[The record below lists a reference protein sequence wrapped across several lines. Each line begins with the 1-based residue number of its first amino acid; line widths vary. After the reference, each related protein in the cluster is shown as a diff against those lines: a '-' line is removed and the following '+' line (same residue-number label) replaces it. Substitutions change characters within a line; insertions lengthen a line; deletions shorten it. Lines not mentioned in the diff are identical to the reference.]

1 MKAIALVAS
10 LSLAPIEALQAE
22 EFQKSYEFKIDQE
35 TLGEALT
42 ELSRQARVP
51 LLYPYDLADRKG
63 MHAIAGRFTVEEALN
78 EMLRDTDFSG
88 GLTESGV
95 ITVSLTGSKG
105 QRQESEVTSGNVKK
119 SLLAGVASIMF
130 GAGAG
135 HAQTAPEP
143 LAKDELVVTAQ
154 KREQRS
160 QDVPLSV
167 DAVGGDALEKKG
179 ITDFRD
185 VLRGMAGIS
194 YSGQTR
200 GQGRY
205 SIRGISTTAFSPT
218 VGVYYDDISLV
229 TIATGFSGAAEPPFF
244 DLGRVEVL
252 KGPQGTLYGG
262 SAMGGAI
269 KYVSRKPNLD
279 EFEGSV
285 AAGVGLVAHGSVSYS
300 GEGVVN
306 VPIIEGKLAFRGGV
320 QVVHDSGYIDT
331 VPNANFQL
339 PGVSTTYPPTL
350 TPLELPSLSTLE
362 NDDANEAMTSNI
374 KAALQW
380 RPVDAVTVDLSA
392 LVSNWKQ
399 ENSDFFWTNLN
410 GFKSSSRS
418 EEPTSEDLG
427 IYSLSI
433 TADIGAVELVSLG
446 GYVTRDTEWD
456 RDYSFFVTGLLP
468 ALYTYDSPN
477 TSDTTTKTFTQELRL
492 SSTANDSPLRWVAG
506 LYFSR
511 QEDTLDQD
519 ALTIGSGDFFGVGT
533 DLVYQGLHNNVGKEF
548 AAFGE
553 FTYSLLDWL
562 DFTAG
567 FRYFRNNQ
575 VLNFAADGVFNGG
588 PTSIVDQRLKEDG
601 FNPKVSVAARVAD
614 DSLVYATASKGFRA
628 GGPNRFVVASA
639 LCGDDLDRLGL
650 TSAPSSYNSDSLW
663 TYEVGSKNQFLDRR
677 VTANVSAYYSDWKD
691 IQQLVALT
699 SCGFSFT
706 GNVGAA
712 EVYGGEVEL
721 NAALTDYLTV
731 GTTAGYTHTEITET
745 VPGVSASV
753 GQDVLQVPRWTV
765 GAYGDYTKPVS
776 QSYLATLHF
785 DYQYR
790 TKTLREF
797 DETVLVSLPD
807 ASSVAV
813 PNFAQTQA
821 AYGVANASLMF
832 GTESHEIQ
840 LYATNLFDNAPLL
853 DYYDLLIASGTTLR
867 PRTIGLRFRGRF

>member
-1 MKAIALVAS
+1 M
-10 LSLAPIEALQAE
+10 
-22 EFQKSYEFKIDQE
+22 
-35 TLGEALT
+35 T

-51 LLYPYDLADRKG
+51 LLYPYDLAERKG
-63 MHAIAGRFTVEEALN
+63 MHAVAGRFTVEEALN

-229 TIATGFSGAAEPPFF
+229 TIARGFSGAAEPPFF

-350 TPLELPSLSTLE
+350 TPLELPSLSALE
-362 NDDANEAMTSNI
+362 NDDANEAMTSNV

-392 LVSNWKQ
+392 LVS
-399 ENSDFFWTNLN
+399 S
-410 GFKSSSRS
+410 
-418 EEPTSEDLG
+418 
-427 IYSLSI
+427 
-433 TADIGAVELVSLG
+433 
-446 GYVTRDTEWD
+446 
-456 RDYSFFVTGLLP
+456 
-468 ALYTYDSPN
+468 
-477 TSDTTTKTFTQELRL
+477 
-492 SSTANDSPLRWVAG
+492 
-506 LYFSR
+506 
-511 QEDTLDQD
+511 
-519 ALTIGSGDFFGVGT
+519 
-533 DLVYQGLHNNVGKEF
+533 
-548 AAFGE
+548 
-553 FTYSLLDWL
+553 
-562 DFTAG
+562 
-567 FRYFRNNQ
+567 
-575 VLNFAADGVFNGG
+575 
-588 PTSIVDQRLKEDG
+588 
-601 FNPKVSVAARVAD
+601 
-614 DSLVYATASKGFRA
+614 
-628 GGPNRFVVASA
+628 
-639 LCGDDLDRLGL
+639 
-650 TSAPSSYNSDSLW
+650 
-663 TYEVGSKNQFLDRR
+663 
-677 VTANVSAYYSDWKD
+677 
-691 IQQLVALT
+691 
-699 SCGFSFT
+699 
-706 GNVGAA
+706 
-712 EVYGGEVEL
+712 
-721 NAALTDYLTV
+721 
-731 GTTAGYTHTEITET
+731 
-745 VPGVSASV
+745 
-753 GQDVLQVPRWTV
+753 
-765 GAYGDYTKPVS
+765 
-776 QSYLATLHF
+776 
-785 DYQYR
+785 
-790 TKTLREF
+790 
-797 DETVLVSLPD
+797 
-807 ASSVAV
+807 
-813 PNFAQTQA
+813 
-821 AYGVANASLMF
+821 
-832 GTESHEIQ
+832 
-840 LYATNLFDNAPLL
+840 
-853 DYYDLLIASGTTLR
+853 
-867 PRTIGLRFRGRF
+867 